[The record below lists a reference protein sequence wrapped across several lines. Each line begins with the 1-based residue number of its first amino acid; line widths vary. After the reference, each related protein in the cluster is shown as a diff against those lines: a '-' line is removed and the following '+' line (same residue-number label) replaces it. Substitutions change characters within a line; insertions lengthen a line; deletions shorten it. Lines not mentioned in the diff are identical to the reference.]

1 MFDTM
6 KTAHAIKSARIK
18 KNMTQMNLADEMGVS
33 YQAVSNW
40 ERGNSMPDISKLGQ
54 LCEILEISM
63 NELLGNEKQG
73 KTLEKVINVSFG
85 NKSGSNSSEAGD
97 VEKITIDELQDI
109 VSMVPPQDTKRIIEE
124 NVKEK
129 EKLNLNAIIGMAPFL
144 DDDYLD
150 ELIDRIDVTEQI
162 GDLVGLAPFLSDEAL
177 DKAAMLYIKNGKTQ
191 DGIRGLVGLAPFM
204 AEETLDKIVMGCLE
218 NNHGEDDVNGIIELG
233 PFLEEGTIEKALMY
247 YMQCGNSQAGLRGM
261 EGLAVFADE
270 DSLDRL
276 VDAYLAGE
284 ITKEGMQKIASIVC
298 FLPEKTVRKMAEWA
312 MKSGDIKL
320 IQDIAPFM

>member
-6 KTAHAIKSARIK
+6 KAAHVIKGARIK

-63 NELLGNEKQG
+63 NELLGSESQS
-73 KTLEKVINVSFG
+73 KTAMKVINVSLG
-85 NKSGSNSSEAGD
+85 NQSGSLGSEDGSA
-97 VEKITIDELQDI
+97 EKITIDELQDI

-124 NVKEK
+124 NIREK
-129 EKLNLNAIIGMAPFL
+129 ERINLNAIIGMAPFL

-177 DKAAMLYIKNGKTQ
+177 DKAAMLYIKSGKTK
-191 DGIRGLVGLAPFM
+191 DGIAGLAGLAPFM
-204 AEETLDKIVMGCLE
+204 AEETLDKIVMGCLK
-218 NNHGEDDVNGIIELG
+218 NNNATDDVEGIVSLG
-233 PFLEEGTIEKALMY
+233 PFLEEETIEKALMY
-247 YMQCGNSQAGLRGM
+247 YLKCGNIRAGLKGM
-261 EGLAVFADE
+261 EELACFADE

-276 VDAYLAGE
+276 VDVCLAGTV
-284 ITKEGMQKIASIVC
+284 TKEDMQKIASIVC

-312 MKSGDIKL
+312 MKCGDVKL
-320 IQDIAPFM
+320 IQEIAPFM